1 MVVPPVAA
9 ILPAGQTHSRAT
21 LTTDPRSVMAL
32 TPVIETAAGEVNG
45 EYARCAREED
55 GCDQRHQAA
64 HCRGVCVHRSAPG
77 AGPWSCARGF
87 ES

>member
-45 EYARCAREED
+45 EYARCAREE
-55 GCDQRHQAA
+55 H
-64 HCRGVCVHRSAPG
+64 RGHHRYQ
-77 AGPWSCARGF
+77 GPY
-87 ES
+87 